1 MEEKVRKSIAEGV
14 EILKRGGL
22 VAYPTDTVYGLGA
35 VYDNDTA
42 VRNVYEV
49 KNRPLTMPLP
59 LLLADISWLDNFAI
73 NINPIARKL
82 ADAFFPGA
90 LTLVFEKSAIVPDT
104 VSGGQK
110 TVALRVPGHPITLM
124 LIEKAGKPVIGTSA
138 NLSGSPSALT
148 AEEVKRQIGDKIDYI
163 IDGGKCPGGTES
175 TILDVTGDRPVI
187 LRYGAISV
195 EAIEKVCE
203 RKILEKE

>member
-1 MEEKVRKSIAEGV
+1 MEETVRKFIIEGA

-22 VAYPTDTVYGLGA
+22 VAYPTDTVYGLGS
-35 VYDNDTA
+35 VYDSDTA
-42 VRNVYEV
+42 VRKVYEV

-59 LLLADISWLDNFAI
+59 LLLADISWLDIYAI
-73 NINPIARKL
+73 NIRPVARKL

-110 TVALRVPGHPITLM
+110 TVALRVPGHPGTLL
-124 LIEKAGKPVIGTSA
+124 LIENTGKPVIGTSA

-163 IDGGKCPGGTES
+163 IDGGKCPGGIES
-175 TILDVTGDRPVI
+175 TIVDVTGDTPVI
-187 LRYGAISV
+187 LRYGAIPV
-195 EAIEKVCE
+195 EAIEKECKV
-203 RKILEKE
+203 KIVKKE